1 MSRLLNCWPVC
12 FICRRSSS
20 GFAISDSSK
29 QFGPFCADCGPGL
42 AKKVWTMNTKEFD
55 RYEEDA
61 LKIASH
67 KIGDHLD
74 MIGKTDLATMTE
86 AEWNS
91 FLAVVVKEFGA
102 GMRLAVAD
110 LEPPF

>member
-42 AKKVWTMNTKEFD
+42 AKKVWTMKTKEFD

-61 LKIASH
+61 LKIASP
-67 KIGDHLD
+67 KIGEHLD
-74 MIGKTDLATMTE
+74 ALGKTDLATMTE
-86 AEWNS
+86 AEWNG
-91 FLAVVVKEFGA
+91 FLEVVIKEFGA
-102 GMRLAVAD
+102 GMRLASAALASPV
-110 LEPPF
+110 